1 MIFYFKNLVS
11 LATFFLISNS
21 FAEKVDYWTSPSIIF
36 SSGQTKVVQSFSKYK
51 LDGVDQSGFAF
62 GDSVDS
68 RPSLSIAFEKG
79 FKINYRYLVLTSL
92 EYDLKKTKL
101 SGYDIFENQE
111 FSSSSGPMELYNSWF
126 IGLKPG
132 FIVNNS
138 LFYGIIGY
146 TNSKLKDLSN
156 ENPFISKNHSGS
168 KIGFGLRHKVNK
180 KNYLLFEYA
189 KKIYS
194 PLDVVSVDASGV
206 AASKSSKIRTDII
219 NIGLGYR
226 F

>member
-1 MIFYFKNLVS
+1 MNFFVKNLAY

-21 FAEKVDYWTSPSIIF
+21 FAEKIDYWISPSIIF

-51 LDGVDQSGFAF
+51 LDGADQSGFTF
-62 GDSVDS
+62 GDSTDS
-68 RPSLSIAFEKG
+68 RPSLNIALEKG
-79 FKINYRYLVLTSL
+79 FKINYRFLVLTSL

-101 SGYDIFENQE
+101 SGYDVFENQE
-111 FSSSSGPMELYNSWF
+111 YSRSFESMELYNSWF

-132 FIVNNS
+132 FIVDKS
-138 LFYGIIGY
+138 LIYGIIGY

-156 ENPFISKNHSGS
+156 ENPFTSKNHSGS

-194 PLDVVSVDASGV
+194 PVEVVSVDASGV

>member
-1 MIFYFKNLVS
+1 MNLLFKNLAS
-11 LATFFLISNS
+11 FATFFLITNS
-21 FAEKVDYWTSPSIIF
+21 YAEKIHYWISPSLIF
-36 SSGQTKVVQSFSKYK
+36 STGQTKITQSFSKYK
-51 LDGVDQSGFAF
+51 LDGVDQSTFTF

-68 RPSLSIAFEKG
+68 RPSLNIAIEKG
-79 FKINYRYLVLTSL
+79 FKINYKFLVLTSL

-101 SGYDIFENQE
+101 SSYEVFENQE
-111 FSSSSGPMELYNSWF
+111 FSSSSGPMVLYNSWF

-132 FIVNNS
+132 FVVDNS
-138 LFYGIIGY
+138 LVYGIIGY
-146 TNSKLKDLSN
+146 MNSKLKDLSD
-156 ENPFISKNHSGS
+156 ENPFTSKKHSGT
-168 KIGFGLRHKVNK
+168 KIGIGLRHKVSK
-180 KNYLLFEYA
+180 KNYLLFEYS

-194 PLDVVSVDASGV
+194 PIEVISVDSSGI

>member
-1 MIFYFKNLVS
+1 MNSFLKNLAF

-21 FAEKVDYWTSPSIIF
+21 FAEKIDYWISPSIIF
-36 SSGQTKVVQSFSKYK
+36 SSGKTKAVESFSKYK
-51 LDGVDQSGFAF
+51 LDGVDQSGFTF
-62 GDSVDS
+62 SNSVDS
-68 RPSLSIAFEKG
+68 RPSLNIAIEKG
-79 FKINYRYLVLTSL
+79 FKINYRFLVLTSL

-101 SGYDIFENQE
+101 SGYDVFENQE
-111 FSSSSGPMELYNSWF
+111 YSSSSGPMELYNSWF

-132 FIVNNS
+132 FIVNKS

-156 ENPFISKNHSGS
+156 ENSFTSKNHSGS
-168 KIGFGLRHKVNK
+168 KIGFGLRHKLNK

-194 PLDVVSVDASGV
+194 PVDVVSVDTSGV

-219 NIGLGYR
+219 NIGFGYR

>member
-1 MIFYFKNLVS
+1 MNFFLKNLAL
-11 LATFFLISNS
+11 LATFFLVSNS
-21 FAEKVDYWTSPSIIF
+21 FAEKIDYWISPSIIF
-36 SSGQTKVVQSFSKYK
+36 SSGQTKAEQSFSKYK
-51 LDGVDQSGFAF
+51 LDGVDQSGFIF
-62 GDSVDS
+62 SDSVDS
-68 RPSLSIAFEKG
+68 RPSLNIAIEKG
-79 FKINYRYLVLTSL
+79 FKINYRFLVLTSL

-101 SGYDIFENQE
+101 STYDVFENQE
-111 FSSSSGPMELYNSWF
+111 YSSSSGPMELYNSWF

-132 FIVNNS
+132 FIVNKS

-156 ENPFISKNHSGS
+156 ENPFTSKNHSGS
-168 KIGFGLRHKVNK
+168 KIGFGLRHKLNK

-194 PLDVVSVDASGV
+194 PVDVVSVDTSGV

-219 NIGLGYR
+219 NFGLGYR

>member
-1 MIFYFKNLVS
+1 MTI
-11 LATFFLISNS
+11 FFLITNS
-21 FAEKVDYWTSPSIIF
+21 FAEKIDYWISPSIIF
-36 SSGQTKVVQSFSKYK
+36 SSGQTKVVQNFSKYK
-51 LDGVDQSGFAF
+51 LDGANQAGVTF

-68 RPSLSIAFEKG
+68 RPSLNIAIEKG
-79 FKINYRYLVLTSL
+79 FKINYRFLVLTSL

-101 SGYDIFENQE
+101 SGYDVFENQE
-111 FSSSSGPMELYNSWF
+111 FSNSSEPMELYNSWF

-132 FIVNNS
+132 FIVEKS
-138 LFYGIIGY
+138 LIYAIIGY

-156 ENPFISKNHSGS
+156 ENTFTSKNHSGS
-168 KIGFGLRHKVNK
+168 KIGFGLRYKISK
-180 KNYLLFEYA
+180 KNYLSFEYA

-194 PLDVVSVDASGV
+194 PVDVISVDSSGV

-219 NIGLGYR
+219 NIGVGYR

>member
-1 MIFYFKNLVS
+1 MNFFFKNLAP
-11 LATFFLISNS
+11 LATFFLISSS
-21 FAEKVDYWTSPSIIF
+21 FAEKVDYWISPSIIF
-36 SSGQTKVVQSFSKYK
+36 SSGQTKAVQNFSKYK
-51 LDGVDQSGFAF
+51 LDGVDQSGFTF
-62 GDSVDS
+62 GDSTDS
-68 RPSLSIAFEKG
+68 RPSLNIAIEKG
-79 FKINYRYLVLTSL
+79 FKINYRYLVLTTL

-101 SGYDIFENQE
+101 SGYDVFENQE
-111 FSSSSGPMELYNSWF
+111 YSSSSGPMELYNSWF
-126 IGLKPG
+126 VGLKPG
-132 FIVNNS
+132 YIMNKA

-156 ENPFISKNHSGS
+156 EDQFTSKNHSGT
-168 KIGFGLRHKVNK
+168 KIGFGIRHKVNK

-194 PLDVVSVDASGV
+194 PVEVVSLNASGV
-206 AASKSSKIRTDII
+206 AESKSSKIRTDII